1 MHSLKT
7 RFIPTAVV
15 LAVLGL
21 GALVFLP
28 QYSKTG
34 NGNGGD
40 RSVVLTVDFI
50 PVQRRD
56 FDGVVVASTGAPTE
70 TVRASPWIRTVYLK
84 KGARIYLTPTQYVNG
99 YLRCIISQGPDNFV
113 ENERNTPGNLK
124 CRLTVA

>member
-1 MHSLKT
+1 MHSLRT
-7 RFIPTAVV
+7 RVIPTAVV

-21 GALVFLP
+21 GAVVFLP

-56 FDGVVVASTGAPTE
+56 FDGVIVASTGAPTE
-70 TVRASPWIRTVYLK
+70 TVRVSPWIRTVYLK
-84 KGARIYLTPTQYVNG
+84 KGARISLTPTQHA
-99 YLRCIISQGPDNFV
+99 LRDPTSA
-113 ENERNTPGNLK
+113 E
-124 CRLTVA
+124 RLTTVTTTNPLIEAVGVSSRRAVR

>member
-1 MHSLKT
+1 MQSLRT

-21 GALVFLP
+21 GAVVFLP

-50 PVQRRD
+50 PVQRTDLR
-56 FDGVVVASTGAPTE
+56 GVSVASTGAETE

-84 KGARIYLTPTQYVNG
+84 KGARIYLTPTQHVNG
-99 YLRCIISQGPDNFV
+99 WMRCIISQDPSNHV
-113 ENERNTPGNLK
+113 ENERTTPGNLK
-124 CRLTVA
+124 CRLTVT